1 MQKEYNSSMS
11 NQIASAYDDFSSE
24 YDRFVNW
31 TNRLR
36 FELPFLTSKLAQAP
50 QAVGRL
56 PRVLDAACGTGQ
68 HALALA
74 GLGYAAAGADLSA
87 GMIQRARENAQARD
101 QNVPFAVAGF
111 GALAAEFG
119 EASFDALL
127 CLGNSLPHVLDE
139 AGLAMAL
146 GDFAQVLRPGGVLI
160 LQQRNFDAVL
170 AQGTSGRWM
179 GPEAARDGETEW
191 LFVRF
196 YDFRPDHLIDFNI
209 LRLKREGDGAWQQ
222 ALTQTRLRPLVQDDL
237 DAALTVAGFERV
249 EWYGGL
255 DGSPFDPAVSG
266 NLVVVAYSGDRLS
279 TDFGNGLNGLS

>member
-1 MQKEYNSSMS
+1 MD
-11 NQIASAYDDFSSE
+11 NQIASAYDGFSGD

-31 TNRLR
+31 ANRLAY
-36 FELPFLTSKLAQAP
+36 ELPFLTAKLAEAP
-50 QAVGRL
+50 HAARER

-74 GLGYAAAGADLSA
+74 GLGYPAAGADLSA

-101 QNVPFAVAGF
+101 QNLPFAVAGF

-139 AGLAMAL
+139 AGLAAAL
-146 GDFAQVLRPGGVLI
+146 GDFAQVLSPGGVLI

-170 AQGTSGRWM
+170 AQGAKGRWM
-179 GPEAARDGETEW
+179 GPEAAQDGDTEW

-196 YDFRPDHLIDFNI
+196 YDFRPDNLIDFNI

-222 ALTQTRLRPLVQDDL
+222 VLTQTRLRPLVRDEL
-237 DAALTVAGFERV
+237 DVALTVAGFERLKF
-249 EWYGGL
+249 YGGL
-255 DGSPFDPAVSG
+255 DGSEFDPPASG
-266 NLVVVAYSGDRLS
+266 NLVVVAYNGFR
-279 TDFGNGLNGLS
+279 TD